1 MSGEVKDSTL
11 LRRTWGL
18 VILIFSSK
26 ESTGEQV
33 RETYFNPSL
42 VMSASTCGSRATI
55 GRMRMAV
62 FPSSEQQHPQSYLVH
77 IIIRKAGNAIMR
89 KCIWPRIFSIFD
101 CCSCLSLNPTKCWI
115 KSLST
120 QVSYQPLETE
130 VNQSISK
137 RGRAINGKCI
147 QQSVNPIFQHMVPV
161 CTFVM

>member
-1 MSGEVKDSTL
+1 M
-11 LRRTWGL
+11 
-18 VILIFSSK
+18 
-26 ESTGEQV
+26 
-33 RETYFNPSL
+33 
-42 VMSASTCGSRATI
+42 I
-55 GRMRMAV
+55 GRCLELPEIRPVPDWCHSSLSETIFLLCEAEKKNSPLLKT

-120 QVSYQPLETE
+120 QVIYQPLETE
-130 VNQSISK
+130 VNLSISK
-137 RGRAINGKCI
+137 GGRAIIGKCI